1 MNQFVWCELVVL
13 GAGLLERAMPITMCL
28 TTYDVCVL
36 WTLMISGIV
45 QTYVGR
51 RVQVQPI
58 QKKTRNTGHETNA
71 SKLLFH

>member
-1 MNQFVWCELVVL
+1 MNQFVWCELIVL

-28 TTYDVCVL
+28 TSYGVCGI
-36 WTLMISGIV
+36 WTLTFFGIV
-45 QTYVGR
+45 QAMMVR
-51 RVQVQPI
+51 PM